1 MAHGLPQTRLF
12 LCQRRKFFLAFFDY
26 LRLLLVSIYLALQGV
41 NTGKLILQF
50 PRRILGACEGAV
62 KVTANGCLN
71 LKNQRKYFLRPRR
84 QILTPLWQKT
94 TAPMPGAVVRLGLSL
109 LRFYAPVFFLDHQ
122 IAFINPKI

>member
-1 MAHGLPQTRLF
+1 MGKIIFAYDQNSGGVHIDPVDDPRTHNT
-12 LCQRRKFFLAFFDY
+12 
-26 LRLLLVSIYLALQGV
+26 V

-94 TAPMPGAVVRLGLSL
+94 TAPMPGAVVHLGLSL